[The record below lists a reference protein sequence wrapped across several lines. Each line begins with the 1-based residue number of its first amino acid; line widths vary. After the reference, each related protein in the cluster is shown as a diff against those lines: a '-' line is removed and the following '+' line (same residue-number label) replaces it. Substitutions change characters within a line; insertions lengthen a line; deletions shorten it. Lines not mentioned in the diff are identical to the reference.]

1 MFNPHNNC
9 SNASVNLQMNDTIRI
24 ILQNVCIVTYV
35 VFYTLFFFLSLSLL
49 HLIDPPNHHF
59 YLHGIINFASIEFQF
74 RSSRMISFFFPR
86 ILISRKILHV
96 SLLSSRKR
104 RHFHFTMLKF
114 RKKKKRILSTS
125 MYFTNFCCKSYL
137 SNNWD

>member
-35 VFYTLFFFLSLSLL
+35 VYVVFFPLSLSLL
-49 HLIDPPNHHF
+49 HLIDPPNHRF

-104 RHFHFTMLKF
+104 RHFHFTILKF

-125 MYFTNFCCKSYL
+125 MYFICNFCIVCKFL
-137 SNNWD
+137 L

>member
-1 MFNPHNNC
+1 MY
-9 SNASVNLQMNDTIRI
+9 R
-24 ILQNVCIVTYV
+24 NVCCIRC
-35 VFYTLFFFLSLSLL
+35 FFSSLSLSLL

-104 RHFHFTMLKF
+104 RHFYFTILKF

-125 MYFTNFCCKSYL
+125 MYFTNVNFCCTL
-137 SNNWD
+137 ATIGTNNNYPTK